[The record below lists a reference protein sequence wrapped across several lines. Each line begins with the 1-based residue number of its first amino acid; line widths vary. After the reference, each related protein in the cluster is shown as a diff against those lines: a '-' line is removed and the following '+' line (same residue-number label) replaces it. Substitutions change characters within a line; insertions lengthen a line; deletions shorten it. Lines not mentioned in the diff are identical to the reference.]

1 MFMLSTQ
8 GCNSELLHY
17 IRESFSTAVLAHLQ
31 STFNYFHL
39 KMAENQTFEI
49 ENPILPKKQFSSV
62 KNFQLWFFLVF
73 FCTGVFSHLGMS
85 VILQIVTGHVG
96 RNMVEIYI

>member
-62 KNFQLWFFLVF
+62 KNFQLWFFSGFFFVLVCF
-73 FCTGVFSHLGMS
+73 PIWVC
-85 VILQIVTGHVG
+85 
-96 RNMVEIYI
+96 E

>member
-1 MFMLSTQ
+1 MFMLFTQ

-31 STFNYFHL
+31 SSFNFFHL

-49 ENPILPKKQFSSV
+49 ENPILPKN
-62 KNFQLWFFLVF
+62 NFPVLRTFNYGFFWFFFLYWCVF
-73 FCTGVFSHLGMS
+73 PFGYVSDFANSNWPCGKEYG
-85 VILQIVTGHVG
+85 
-96 RNMVEIYI
+96 